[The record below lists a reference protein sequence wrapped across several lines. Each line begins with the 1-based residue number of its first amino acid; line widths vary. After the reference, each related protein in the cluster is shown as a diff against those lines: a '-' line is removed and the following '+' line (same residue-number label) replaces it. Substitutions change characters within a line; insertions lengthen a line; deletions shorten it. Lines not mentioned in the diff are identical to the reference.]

1 MIAVVAIAMLYASA
15 AAGDVDVRVTVSPP
29 VIPFHRQAEYVIEV
43 EALAET
49 EITLPEMAGKFG
61 GLAIYGPPERTRE
74 EIARG
79 RVRVRERYVLDPIF
93 IGYYPI
99 APVVVR
105 VDGEHEI
112 EAPSPAIR
120 VRELTDAEL
129 MAVERFEANAGP
141 VELPSPWLQPWVWWT
156 AAGVLLAA
164 LGAGVAALLLKRLRE
179 KRIEPVRPPWET
191 AYGRLR
197 ELDAANYPEQGEY
210 ETFYVELSSIVREY
224 IEGRFHIH
232 APEQTTPE
240 FLSESARSGAL
251 TDAHQRRLGRFLK
264 HSDRVKFAQYE
275 PSIEEMERSFTLVL
289 HFIDETIPAAEDETT
304 PEEEA
309 A

>member
-1 MIAVVAIAMLYASA
+1 
-15 AAGDVDVRVTVSPP
+15 
-29 VIPFHRQAEYVIEV
+29 
-43 EALAET
+43 
-49 EITLPEMAGKFG
+49 
-61 GLAIYGPPERTRE
+61 
-74 EIARG
+74 
-79 RVRVRERYVLDPIF
+79 
-93 IGYYPI
+93 
-99 APVVVR
+99 
-105 VDGEHEI
+105 
-112 EAPSPAIR
+112 
-120 VRELTDAEL
+120 
-129 MAVERFEANAGP
+129 
-141 VELPSPWLQPWVWWT
+141 
-156 AAGVLLAA
+156 VLLAA